1 MGNDVGVGEY
11 IAGWFTNNG
20 NVTGGIWFALFIVL
34 LLVKHRK
41 DLKSILL
48 ILLKIVGTYAVFLLV
63 CFVITVLSESASG
76 EVSAFLQFYLTPLLV
91 CIASGFVFRDYGPS
105 ARAVMIGMY
114 FTTYCLTPS
123 LDFMLGVALPR
134 PGMDR
139 FASYMLMVLPRIV
152 LLTAFVALLK
162 KFNTDGFHS
171 GSIWPVLI
179 FEGVCMIVCIVQCI
193 TFFTF
198 EFEIMNYGCI
208 FIWIAEV
215 LIYVF
220 YYLFKRQNSMRI
232 DGEIENAKL
241 KNEMILME
249 TAADGY
255 DNMRMLRHDLKNQYA
270 YIATL
275 YEQGKDE
282 EAKKFFGELS
292 AKADAVLTNISSGNR
307 TVDIAVNMTAA
318 KAERTGVCFEHICT
332 VPSKLRFA
340 DSDFFSLLINL
351 LDNAVDGSARS
362 NAEKKTVSL
371 LIYCQGNYMMI
382 CVTNS
387 VGEIEAAAR
396 AASGITSK
404 TDKNAHGYGSR
415 IVKKIVH
422 KYDGEVVYSE
432 ENGTFC
438 AKAMLALR
446 GLDEIKRDEE
456 TGNE

>member
-1 MGNDVGVGEY
+1 
-11 IAGWFTNNG
+11 
-20 NVTGGIWFALFIVL
+20 
-34 LLVKHRK
+34 
-41 DLKSILL
+41 
-48 ILLKIVGTYAVFLLV
+48 
-63 CFVITVLSESASG
+63 
-76 EVSAFLQFYLTPLLV
+76 
-91 CIASGFVFRDYGPS
+91 
-105 ARAVMIGMY
+105 
-114 FTTYCLTPS
+114 
-123 LDFMLGVALPR
+123 
-134 PGMDR
+134 
-139 FASYMLMVLPRIV
+139 MLMVLPRIV
-152 LLTAFVALLK
+152 LPTAFVALLK

-179 FEGVCMIVCIVQCI
+179 FEGVCMIVCIVQFI
-193 TFFTF
+193 NFFTF

-351 LDNAVDGSARS
+351 LNNAVEGGARS